1 MPIRIPDALPAKK
14 ILESENIFV
23 MPTSRADS
31 QHIRPLKLIV
41 LNIMPTKIVTET
53 QLLRMLSNTPLQ
65 IDVDWIHM
73 KSHESKNTS
82 QEHLLA
88 FYHTFDEIKENKYDG
103 MIITGA
109 PVEKLAF
116 EEVDYWE
123 EFTQI
128 LEWSKTNVFSTFYI
142 CWAAQAALH
151 YFYGINKYRLD
162 KKLSGVYD
170 HETNVKKMKRKI
182 LRGFDFQFYAPHS
195 RYTTLLEKDI
205 LKFDDL
211 DVLASSKEAG
221 PYLIGSVNGSRFFV
235 TGHPEYDPETLH
247 NEYVRDVNKGLDPDI
262 PMNYYKDDD
271 CHKAI
276 QVKWRSHAYLL
287 FSNWLNYYVY
297 QQTPYDL
304 NMVGDKSH
312 MK

>member
-109 PVEKLAF
+109 PVEKLSF

-247 NEYVRDVNKGLDPDI
+247 NEYVRDVNKGLKPDI
-262 PMNYYKDDD
+262 PMNYYKDND
-271 CHKAI
+271 CSKAI

>member
-116 EEVDYWE
+116 EEVDYWK

-247 NEYVRDVNKGLDPDI
+247 NEYIRDVNKGLAPDI

-271 CHKAI
+271 SHKAI